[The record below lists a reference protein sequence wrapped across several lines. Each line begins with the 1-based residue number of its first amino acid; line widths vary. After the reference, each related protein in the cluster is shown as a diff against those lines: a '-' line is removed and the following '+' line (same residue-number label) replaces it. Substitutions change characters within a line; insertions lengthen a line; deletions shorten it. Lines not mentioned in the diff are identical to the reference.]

1 MRRTLA
7 RHENGVWIKCRTKMI
22 KFCREKN
29 LLVCSKSPNFPK
41 IVENERY
48 RRPSWPSLASQ
59 DYLTIIPRTRM
70 GSKSIAHS
78 TKGRMGYW
86 LRGHEGERN
95 NCFSK
100 IQLVGQKISSQNNFS
115 WLTLDFNLFWPRK
128 SRPFS
133 LLVGYNIEPRS
144 SSTNQNAALMIDH

>member
-1 MRRTLA
+1 M
-7 RHENGVWIKCRTKMI
+7 EVWIGAMQPSPVFNNYSTTPNGLRVNSP
-22 KFCREKN
+22 RGLRPN
-29 LLVCSKSPNFPK
+29 GLL
-41 IVENERY
+41 
-48 RRPSWPSLASQ
+48 
-59 DYLTIIPRTRM
+59 
-70 GSKSIAHS
+70 
-78 TKGRMGYW
+78 

-100 IQLVGQKISSQNNFS
+100 IQLVSQKISSQNNFS

-144 SSTNQNAALMIDH
+144 SSTNQNAALMIDN

>member
-7 RHENGVWIKCRTKMI
+7 RHKNGVWIKCRTKMI

-29 LLVCSKSPNFPK
+29 LLVCSKSPNFQK

-70 GSKSIAHS
+70 GSN
-78 TKGRMGYW
+78 W